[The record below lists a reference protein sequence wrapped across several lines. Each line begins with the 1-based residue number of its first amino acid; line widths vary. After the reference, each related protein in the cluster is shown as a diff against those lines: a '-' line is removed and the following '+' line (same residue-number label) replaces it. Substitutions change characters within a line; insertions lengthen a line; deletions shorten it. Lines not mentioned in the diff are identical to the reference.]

1 VYFDG
6 HPDKTW
12 SRRCRGGIKMTNGAA
27 QTTSPLR
34 ILGIAGSLR
43 AGSYNRALLRAA
55 QQLAPQGIA
64 IVTFDLD
71 AIPPYNADVEAQ
83 GFPAPVVAFKAAIA
97 GADALLIA
105 TPEYN
110 HSIPGVLKNALDWA
124 SRPPKQSPLDGKP
137 AAIMGAST
145 GAIGT
150 ARAQQHLRLVG
161 AYVNMLVLNQPEVLV
176 GRAQD
181 KFDASGRLTDEP
193 TRQFLVKFLQAF
205 VQWVARVGA
214 GAGDRR
220 G

>member
-1 VYFDG
+1 
-6 HPDKTW
+6 
-12 SRRCRGGIKMTNGAA
+12 MTKDAT
-27 QTTSPLR
+27 QPTSHLR

-43 AGSYNRALLRAA
+43 TGSYNRALLRAA
-55 QQLAPQGIA
+55 QEIALQGMA

-71 AIPPYNADVEAQ
+71 PIPPYNADVEAR
-83 GFPAPVVAFKAAIA
+83 GFPAPVLAFKTAMA

-124 SRPPKQSPLDGKP
+124 SRPPSNSPLNGKP

-150 ARAQQHLRLVG
+150 ARAQQHLRLVCS
-161 AYVNMLVLNQPEVLV
+161 YVNMLVLNQPEVLV
-176 GRAQD
+176 ARAQD
-181 KFDASGRLTDEP
+181 KFDASGRLADEP

-205 VQWVARVGA
+205 VQWVARVGSST
-214 GAGDRR
+214 G
-220 G
+220 